1 MSAPASDQLFR
12 RGIWRAGA
20 LGATLLV
27 MASPHAA
34 WAGNVAGPLLVAD
47 SRDPAPQARPGRFLI
62 QVLVLSVAVR
72 ERAEATAPAIAQAGQ
87 GAQFEA
93 DASMGR
99 WYRVLRVDG
108 SKGWIFNASLA
119 QGDTLA
125 VHPLPEVRHA
135 AEPTIVSPVAGEAST
150 IADAPGLERRR
161 PQGEPLEPRL
171 PVIDPA
177 QVPPPSPWVRRE
189 TLPVPDRWRIV
200 KSLGLLPYNR
210 WDPYHPNVIKGDL
223 PVLQE
228 ELGRDWFFNFAAVSD
243 TVLELRRLPTAVGAQ
258 STQSSG
264 SNSMFGRGQQ
274 GTFVQSVILGFTL
287 LKGDTVF
294 RPPDWEFR
302 FVPVININRT
312 TTEEVR
318 TVNVN
323 PAMGTDRNDSFVGV
337 QELFVDRHL
346 RDVSSRYD
354 FDSLRIGI
362 QPFTADF
369 RGFLFADQP
378 FGVRLF
384 GTRDNNQWQYNA
396 AWFRRLEK
404 DTNSGFN
411 DIGQPLRKDDLLV
424 FNLYRQ
430 DWPVTG
436 FTTQGTVLHNRNR
449 EGSGERFFNNNG
461 FLERPAVFGS
471 GRPHNY
477 DVTYL
482 GLNGDGHFGR
492 WNVSASGYFATGT
505 DQRGMF
511 SGKPEGIRAHFGA
524 IELSRDFD
532 WLRLRA
538 TGLYASGDR
547 DPFDG
552 SANGFDAVV
561 ENPLI
566 AGADTSYWIRQ
577 AVPLIGGGGVALTTR
592 NGVLPSLRSSREH
605 GQSNFTNPGLRLIGI
620 GADVDVS
627 PQVRVIGNISRLA
640 FDNLSSLAQ
649 LRNQVLHSADIGTDI
664 SLGIQYRPLFIQNIV
679 INASVAILRPGPALR
694 ELYGNAL
701 DGKQYS
707 ALLNMVL
714 TF

>member
-228 ELGRDWFFNFAAVSD
+228 ELGRDWFLIFASD
-243 TVLELRRLPTAVGAQ
+243 ALC
-258 STQSSG
+258 
-264 SNSMFGRGQQ
+264 
-274 GTFVQSVILGFTL
+274 
-287 LKGDTVF
+287 
-294 RPPDWEFR
+294 
-302 FVPVININRT
+302 
-312 TTEEVR
+312 
-318 TVNVN
+318 
-323 PAMGTDRNDSFVGV
+323 
-337 QELFVDRHL
+337 
-346 RDVSSRYD
+346 
-354 FDSLRIGI
+354 
-362 QPFTADF
+362 
-369 RGFLFADQP
+369 
-378 FGVRLF
+378 
-384 GTRDNNQWQYNA
+384 
-396 AWFRRLEK
+396 
-404 DTNSGFN
+404 
-411 DIGQPLRKDDLLV
+411 LLV
-424 FNLYRQ
+424 
-430 DWPVTG
+430 
-436 FTTQGTVLHNRNR
+436 
-449 EGSGERFFNNNG
+449 E
-461 FLERPAVFGS
+461 
-471 GRPHNY
+471 
-477 DVTYL
+477 
-482 GLNGDGHFGR
+482 
-492 WNVSASGYFATGT
+492 
-505 DQRGMF
+505 
-511 SGKPEGIRAHFGA
+511 FGA
-524 IELSRDFD
+524 
-532 WLRLRA
+532 
-538 TGLYASGDR
+538 DR
-547 DPFDG
+547 G
-552 SANGFDAVV
+552 R
-561 ENPLI
+561 
-566 AGADTSYWIRQ
+566 T
-577 AVPLIGGGGVALTTR
+577 
-592 NGVLPSLRSSREH
+592 
-605 GQSNFTNPGLRLIGI
+605 
-620 GADVDVS
+620 
-627 PQVRVIGNISRLA
+627 
-640 FDNLSSLAQ
+640 
-649 LRNQVLHSADIGTDI
+649 
-664 SLGIQYRPLFIQNIV
+664 LF
-679 INASVAILRPGPALR
+679 R
-694 ELYGNAL
+694 
-701 DGKQYS
+701 
-707 ALLNMVL
+707 
-714 TF
+714 